1 MQTDMT
7 QSSTTPPLTWLRA
20 FEAAARLGS
29 LKEAAEE
36 LSVTPSTISHHVR
49 DLEARL
55 GAPLFAKQGRGVALT
70 AEGEQYFRTLRQA
83 FELLRGST
91 LESADRERRLRIG
104 CFPFL
109 ANEVIVPRLDELK
122 RALQGTAI
130 TLRNDV
136 HLDALLDPLPS
147 NRLDVLI
154 RYGSG
159 DFPGYLSLELAPV
172 DLVPITAPGAFHIE
186 RAEDVLALPIVH
198 VAGPFDGWKAWADHH
213 GLAGRPTK
221 VVLETDSYHAAALAV
236 ERGAGICLGILPFMR
251 PWFAARRVQMIGGLT
266 TRIDQRAYL
275 VYGLHNEHNRD
286 IPRLHEWLQA
296 VLT

>member
-1 MQTDMT
+1 MT
-7 QSSTTPPLTWLRA
+7 QQPTTPPLTWLRA

-29 LKEAAEE
+29 LKDAAEE

-55 GAPLFAKQGRGVALT
+55 GAPLFTKQGRGVALT
-70 AEGEQYFRTLRQA
+70 AEGEQYFRTLRHA
-83 FELLRGST
+83 FELLRGT
-91 LESADRERRLRIG
+91 VLEPADQGRRLRIG

-122 RALQGTAI
+122 RALSGTAI
-130 TLRNDV
+130 TLRNEV
-136 HLDALLDPLPS
+136 HLDSLLDPQPA

-154 RYGSG
+154 RYGDG

-172 DLVPITAPGAFHIE
+172 DLVPITAPGAYRVE
-186 RAEDVLALPIVH
+186 RAEDVLRLPIIH
-198 VAGPFDGWKAWADHH
+198 VVGPFDGWKAWADGH
-213 GLAGRPTK
+213 GLAGRPTH

-236 ERGAGICLGILPFMR
+236 EQGAGICLGILPFMR
-251 PWFAARRVQMIGGLT
+251 PWFAARRVQMLGGLT
-266 TRIDQRAYL
+266 TRIDERAYL

-286 IPRLHEWLQA
+286 IPGLHEWLKA
-296 VLT
+296 ALEEPLT

>member
-1 MQTDMT
+1 MT
-7 QSSTTPPLTWLRA
+7 QPPTTPPLTWLRA

-29 LKEAAEE
+29 LKGAAEE

-55 GAPLFAKQGRGVALT
+55 GVPLFTKQGRGVVLT

-83 FELLRGST
+83 FELLRGT
-91 LESADRERRLRIG
+91 VLEPAEAGRRLRIG

-122 RALQGTAI
+122 RALSGTAI
-130 TLRNDV
+130 TLRNDTR
-136 HLDALLDPLPS
+136 LDALLDPSPA

-159 DFPGYLSLELAPV
+159 DFPGYLSLELARV
-172 DLVPITAPGAFHIE
+172 ELVPITAPDASPIE
-186 RAEDVLALPIVH
+186 RAEDLLASPVISVL
-198 VAGPFDGWKAWADHH
+198 GPFDGWKAWADGQ
-213 GLAGRPTK
+213 GLAGRPTN

-236 ERGAGICLGILPFMR
+236 ERGTGICLGILPFMR
-251 PWFAARRVQMIGGLT
+251 PWLAARRVQMIGSLT
-266 TRIDQRAYL
+266 TRIDERAYL

-286 IPRLHEWLQA
+286 IPRLHEWLKA
-296 VLT
+296 TLA

>member
-1 MQTDMT
+1 MPQP
-7 QSSTTPPLTWLRA
+7 SATPPLTWLRA

-29 LKEAAEE
+29 LKDAAQE

-55 GAPLFAKQGRGVALT
+55 GAPLFTKQGRGVTLT
-70 AEGEQYFRTLRQA
+70 AEGEQYFRTLKQA
-83 FELLRGST
+83 FELLRGT
-91 LESADRERRLRIG
+91 VLESADQPRRLRIG

-122 RALQGTAI
+122 GVLSCAAI

-136 HLDALLDPLPS
+136 HLDALLDPAPA

-154 RYGSG
+154 RYGHG
-159 DFPGYLSLELAPV
+159 DFAGYLSRELAQV
-172 DLVPITAPGAFHIE
+172 ELVPIMAIDAAPIE
-186 RAEDVLALPIVH
+186 DAAAVFASPLIRVL
-198 VAGPFDGWKAWADHH
+198 GPFDGWKAWADGQ
-213 GLAGRPTK
+213 GLSGRPLH
-221 VVLETDSYHAAALAV
+221 VALETDSYHAAALAV
-236 ERGAGICLGILPFMR
+236 ERGAGICLGVLPFMR
-251 PWFAARRVQMIGGLT
+251 PWFAAHRVQMIGSLS
-266 TRIDQRAYL
+266 TRIDERTYL

-286 IPRLHEWLQA
+286 IARLHEWLTA

>member
-1 MQTDMT
+1 M
-7 QSSTTPPLTWLRA
+7 SRPPTTPPLTWLRA

-29 LKEAAEE
+29 LKGAAEE

-55 GAPLFAKQGRGVALT
+55 GAPLFAKQGRGVTLT

-83 FELLRGST
+83 FELLRGT
-91 LESADRERRLRIG
+91 AIEPDRERRLRIG

-122 RALQGTAI
+122 RALSGTSI

-136 HLDALLDPLPS
+136 HLDALLDPQPA

-154 RYGSG
+154 RYGTG
-159 DFPGYLSLELAPV
+159 DFPGCLSLELAPI
-172 DLVPITAPGAFHIE
+172 DLVPITAPGVHHIE
-186 RAEDVLALPIVH
+186 RAADVLQLPIIH
-198 VAGPFDGWKAWADHH
+198 VAGPFDGWKAWAD
-213 GLAGRPTK
+213 GQQLAGRPSR

-236 ERGAGICLGILPFMR
+236 EQGAGICLGILPFMR
-251 PWFAARRVQMIGGLT
+251 PWLAARRVQTIGALT
-266 TRIDQRAYL
+266 TRIEQRAYL
-275 VYGLHNEHNRD
+275 VYGLHNERNRD
-286 IPRLHEWLQA
+286 IPRLHAWLKSA
-296 VLT
+296 LT

>member
-1 MQTDMT
+1 MT
-7 QSSTTPPLTWLRA
+7 HPPTTPPLTWLRA

-29 LKEAAEE
+29 LKGAAEE

-55 GAPLFAKQGRGVALT
+55 GAPLFTKQGRGVALT

-83 FELLRGST
+83 FELLRASVIEPAGQT
-91 LESADRERRLRIG
+91 RRLRIG

-122 RALQGTAI
+122 RALSGTAI
-130 TLRNDV
+130 TLRTEV
-136 HLDALLDPLPS
+136 HLDTLLDAQPS
-147 NRLDVLI
+147 SRLDVVI
-154 RYGSG
+154 RYGNG

-172 DLVPITAPGAFHIE
+172 ELVPITAPGAYRIE
-186 RAEDVLALPIVH
+186 RPEDVLSLPIIH
-198 VAGPFDGWKAWADHH
+198 VVGPFDGWKAWAEGH
-213 GLAGRPTK
+213 GLTGRPIQ

-236 ERGAGICLGILPFMR
+236 EQGVGICLGILPFMK
-251 PWFAARRVQMIGGLT
+251 PWLAARRVQMIGALT
-266 TRIDQRAYL
+266 TRIDERAYL

-286 IPRLHEWLQA
+286 IPRLHEWLQSA
-296 VLT
+296 LT

>member
-1 MQTDMT
+1 MT
-7 QSSTTPPLTWLRA
+7 QPPTTPPLTWLRA

-29 LKEAAEE
+29 LKDAAEE

-83 FELLRGST
+83 FELLRGT
-91 LESADRERRLRIG
+91 VLEPADQQRRLRIG

-122 RALQGTAI
+122 RALSGTAI
-130 TLRNDV
+130 TLRNEV
-136 HLDALLDPLPS
+136 HLDALLDPQPA

-154 RYGSG
+154 RYGDG
-159 DFPGYLSLELAPV
+159 DFPGYLSLELAPI
-172 DLVPITAPGAFHIE
+172 DLVPITAPGAYRVE
-186 RAEDVLALPIVH
+186 RAEDVLRLPIIH
-198 VAGPFDGWKAWADHH
+198 VVGPFDGWKAWADGH
-213 GLAGRPTK
+213 GLAGRPTQ

-236 ERGAGICLGILPFMR
+236 EQGAGICLGILPFMR
-251 PWFAARRVQMIGGLT
+251 PWFAARRVQMIGALT
-266 TRIDQRAYL
+266 TRIDERAYL

-286 IPRLHEWLQA
+286 IPRLHEWLKA
-296 VLT
+296 ALGETLT